1 MKNEIAELRKKK
13 SDQLEAELITIRE
26 EQFKLRIKHKTGQL
40 NETSDLK
47 KLRTRIAKIK
57 TVMNEIKLKENK

>member
-47 KLRTRIAKIK
+47 KLRTKIAKIK